1 MATKSRIIRPAL
13 ASTWWLLVGIAAM
26 IAMTMAYDGISTKSP
41 AVPPQEETL
50 RMVAMLAAMFGAG
63 ASYGAAI
70 GALTRRQFVWAVAG
84 TIAWPI
90 LVYVWL
96 VDHSVISR

>member
-1 MATKSRIIRPAL
+1 M
-13 ASTWWLLVGIAAM
+13 WWLLVGIAVTM
-26 IAMTMAYDGISTKSP
+26 AMTMAYDRVSTKSP

-50 RMVAMLAAMFGAG
+50 WMVAMLAALFGAG
-63 ASYGAAI
+63 ASFGAAI

-84 TIAWPI
+84 AITSPL

-96 VDHSVISR
+96 VVHSVISR